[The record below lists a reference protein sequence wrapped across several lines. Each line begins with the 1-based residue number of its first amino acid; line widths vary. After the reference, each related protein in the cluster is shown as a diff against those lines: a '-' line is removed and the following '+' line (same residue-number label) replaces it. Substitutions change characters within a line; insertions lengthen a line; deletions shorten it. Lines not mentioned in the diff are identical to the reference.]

1 MRIRKLMLDRRSFL
15 ATGLAAL
22 ATRRGSAAAPESGF
36 ETRGV
41 VLTPEDFTLAD
52 WPERAS
58 RAGLTT
64 IGIHHQ
70 NSPKAVVDW
79 VASDAGARV
88 LEACSRLGLG
98 VEYELHAMK
107 ELLPRDLFAKEPS
120 LFRLDADG
128 RRNPDSN
135 CCPHSARALEIIAG
149 NAAAI
154 AEKLRPT
161 TGRYFFWG
169 DGLPWCACAECR
181 ELIPSEQALLVENR
195 ILRALKGAE
204 PRATL
209 AHLAYHDTLP
219 PPRKVAPG
227 PGIFL
232 EYAPI
237 HRSYDE
243 PYDRQVDPSRR
254 DGLPML
260 DANLEVFPAATA
272 RVLEYWLDVSLFSRW
287 KRPAVKLPWRP
298 DVLAADLATYAS
310 RGLRHVSSFAV
321 FVDADYA
328 RLHGEPTFIAEYGAA
343 LARGTAAR

>member
-1 MRIRKLMLDRRSFL
+1 MLDRRSFL
-15 ATGLAAL
+15 AAIPAAAL
-22 ATRRGSAAAPESGF
+22 AARPRAVGMEGGF
-36 ETRGV
+36 QTRGV
-41 VLTPEDFTLAD
+41 VLTSEDFSLAD
-52 WPERAS
+52 WPERAR

-70 NSPKAVVDW
+70 NSPKAVVEW
-79 VASDAGARV
+79 AASDAGARV
-88 LEACSRLGLG
+88 LEACGRLGLE

-107 ELLPRDLFAKEPS
+107 ELLPRDLFAKEPT

-135 CCPHSARALEIIAG
+135 GCPHSARALEIIAE
-149 NAAAI
+149 NAVAI
-154 AEKLRPT
+154 AAKLRPT
-161 TGRYFFWG
+161 TGRYFYWG
-169 DGLPWCACAECR
+169 DDGLPWCACPECR
-181 ELIPSEQALLVENR
+181 GLGPSEQALLVENR
-195 ILRALKGAE
+195 ILRALKAVD

-219 PPRKVAPG
+219 PPRKVAPE

-272 RVLEYWLDVSLFSRW
+272 RVLEYWLDVSLFSHW
-287 KRPAVKLPWRP
+287 KRPAVELPWRP
-298 DVLAADLATYAS
+298 DVLAADLATYAA
-310 RGLRHVSSFAV
+310 RGIRHVSSFAV
-321 FVDADYA
+321 YVDADYIRRYGDPA
-328 RLHGEPTFIAEYGAA
+328 FLAEYGAI
-343 LARGTAAR
+343 LARG

>member
-1 MRIRKLMLDRRSFL
+1 MLDRRSFL
-15 ATGLAAL
+15 AAIPAAAL
-22 ATRRGSAAAPESGF
+22 ATRPRAFGAMGGGF
-36 ETRGV
+36 STRGV
-41 VLTPEDFTLAD
+41 VLTPEDFSLAD
-52 WPERAS
+52 WPDRAK

-64 IGIHHQ
+64 IGLHHQ
-70 NSPKAVVDW
+70 NSPRAVVEW
-79 VASDAGARV
+79 AASDAGSRV
-88 LEACSRLGLG
+88 LEACGRLGLE

-107 ELLPRDLFAKEPS
+107 ELLPRDLFAKEPA

-135 CCPHSARALEIIAG
+135 CCPHSTRALEIIAE
-149 NAAAI
+149 NAVAI
-154 AEKLRPT
+154 AAKLRPT
-161 TGRYFFWG
+161 TGRYFYWG
-169 DGLPWCACAECR
+169 DDGLPWCACPECR
-181 ELIPSEQALLVENR
+181 DLSPSEQALLVENR
-195 ILRALKGAE
+195 ILRALKAVD

-219 PPRKVAPG
+219 PPRKVAPE
-227 PGIFL
+227 PGVFL

-243 PYDRQVDPSRR
+243 PYDRQADPSRR

-298 DVLAADLATYAS
+298 DVLAADLATYAA
-310 RGLRHVSSFAV
+310 RGIRHVSSFAV
-321 FVDADYA
+321 YVDADYA
-328 RLHGEPTFIAEYGAA
+328 RMYGDPAFLAEYGAA
-343 LARGTAAR
+343 LARGG